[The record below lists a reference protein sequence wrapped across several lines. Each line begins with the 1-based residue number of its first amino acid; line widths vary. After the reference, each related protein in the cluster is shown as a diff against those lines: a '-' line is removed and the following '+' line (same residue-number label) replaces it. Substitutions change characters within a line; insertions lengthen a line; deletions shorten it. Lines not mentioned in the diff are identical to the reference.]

1 MNYVLWFNPTYN
13 MNSAIK
19 KSPDQLPIVYKCYH
33 CRIKIMTQNST
44 PTSCKYVNYS
54 ASCVPYATTCT
65 VLMFVVLLCPFIFT
79 PPPLRQTEKYSWQR
93 WESTLYDIKWNAS
106 PIFCQLSY
114 VVKSVFQLSRCGYNT
129 QSNATNIIF
138 TRVHNTKTH
147 KFHENLYCNLYF

>member
-1 MNYVLWFNPTYN
+1 

-79 PPPLRQTEKYSWQR
+79 PPPSDKLKNIPDNGGNQPYTTLNGILAQYSV
-93 WESTLYDIKWNAS
+93 N
-106 PIFCQLSY
+106 
-114 VVKSVFQLSRCGYNT
+114 
-129 QSNATNIIF
+129 
-138 TRVHNTKTH
+138 
-147 KFHENLYCNLYF
+147 